1 MNKYIFS
8 ILEPDNPL
16 VNQAMDAF
24 RRYHE
29 AQAAKLSDAEVERLR
44 IAAESLFQAVS
55 EFQQRVMGLRE
66 DAFH

>member
-29 AQAAKLSDAEVERLR
+29 AQAAKLSDVEVERLR
-44 IAAESLFQAVS
+44 VAAESLFQAVS
-55 EFQQRVMGLRE
+55 EFQQRVMGLRD
-66 DAFH
+66 DALH